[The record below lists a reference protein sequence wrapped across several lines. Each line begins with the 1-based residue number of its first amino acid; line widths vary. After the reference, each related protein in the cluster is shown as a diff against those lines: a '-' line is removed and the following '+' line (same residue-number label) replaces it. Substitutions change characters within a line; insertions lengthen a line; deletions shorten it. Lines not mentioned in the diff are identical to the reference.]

1 MSAPASA
8 EEAKARG
15 LTWFRCLDCEY
26 SEETHAA
33 LHHEVDDLVM
43 MRSLKEL
50 ENALTGDKD
59 DAGEMDPRLSL
70 DRDQR
75 DYLQTELLIQMLA
88 ELRLI
93 RAALIRSYRD
103 KFKKYS

>member
-1 MSAPASA
+1 MSAPANA
-8 EEAKARG
+8 EEAKTRG
-15 LTWFRCLDCEY
+15 LTWFRCLDSEY

-43 MRSLKEL
+43 MRSLGEL
-50 ENALTGDKD
+50 ERAMTGDQNAD
-59 DAGEMDPRLSL
+59 ELDPRLSL